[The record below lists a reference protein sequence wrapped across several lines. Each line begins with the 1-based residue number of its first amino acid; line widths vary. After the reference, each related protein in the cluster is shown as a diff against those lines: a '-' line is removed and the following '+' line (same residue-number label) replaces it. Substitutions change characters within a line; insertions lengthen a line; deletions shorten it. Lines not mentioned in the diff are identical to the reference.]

1 MDYQFIK
8 FEHRE
13 SVGWLTFNRPDKLN
27 AISVEFAA
35 ELNDFFGGL
44 CNDLQTRVVVVRNE
58 GRAFCAGADM
68 NDIAKVNPEAR
79 VDRGLGEMQNA
90 YGFGKV
96 YQAIVLKMRQAPQPL
111 IAAMRGPVIGAG
123 FSIAMACDVRIAGD
137 SAQFNAAFVRI
148 GLSAGDM
155 GSTYFLPRL
164 IGLSRAAELLY
175 TGRFMDAATAERIGF
190 VSRVVA
196 DAQVDEAARE
206 MAHEM
211 LQNSPFGLRMTKELL
226 NMNIDAS
233 SLENAVQLENR
244 TQTILGFS
252 EDSKEAIRAA
262 REKRVPRYRD
272 R

>member
-1 MDYQFIK
+1 
-8 FEHRE
+8 
-13 SVGWLTFNRPDKLN
+13 
-27 AISVEFAA
+27 
-35 ELNDFFGGL
+35 
-44 CNDLQTRVVVVRNE
+44 
-58 GRAFCAGADM
+58 
-68 NDIAKVNPEAR
+68 
-79 VDRGLGEMQNA
+79 
-90 YGFGKV
+90 
-96 YQAIVLKMRQAPQPL
+96 
-111 IAAMRGPVIGAG
+111 
-123 FSIAMACDVRIAGD
+123 
-137 SAQFNAAFVRI
+137 
-148 GLSAGDM
+148 
-155 GSTYFLPRL
+155 
-164 IGLSRAAELLY
+164 
-175 TGRFMDAATAERIGF
+175 MDAATAERIGF
-190 VSRVVA
+190 VSKVVA